1 MEPAI
6 RSRGRFHKTHRRTAR
21 GLPTPSPHCPTLG
34 VLPDSL
40 QVLYH
45 SELHRPNG
53 QMNLVYKRGMVAIRG
68 FDWLTPSAL
77 KASLARASRGETENG
92 SSPAECRGRAWPRCA
107 ELPGKLA
114 SDQLSIAITQTRS
127 HPATSSLRQPSIVR
141 SPYADSGVRK

>member
-68 FDWLTPSAL
+68 FDWLTPSVL
-77 KASLARASRGETENG
+77 KASRPHWPERRGEKPRMAARPLSAG
-92 SSPAECRGRAWPRCA
+92 VVRGRVAQNCPASSRVTSYLLQLPKPEAIQPPRA
-107 ELPGKLA
+107 YGN
-114 SDQLSIAITQTRS
+114 R
-127 HPATSSLRQPSIVR
+127 V
-141 SPYADSGVRK
+141 